1 MGARTAAA
9 PRRGARWS
17 AAVVAAAV
25 LLSGCSASGDTV
37 DGTGQAG
44 AVPPSGPSP
53 SDAASPDAA
62 PSGPDGPTSA
72 AAPPSASAAPLR
84 CPSDDRERRMRGAW
98 LTTVRNI
105 DWPSEPGLSADE
117 QREELDAYLDDA
129 LDLGLNAVFLH
140 VRPTADAV
148 YASDLEPWARYL
160 TGEQGGD
167 PGYDP
172 LEYAVAQAHRRGLE
186 LHAWFNP
193 YRVGFL
199 DPDLENLAEGH
210 PAEENPEWVVEHG
223 DEAYLDPGNPEVR
236 AWVTDVVLDV
246 VERYDV
252 DGVHFDDYF
261 YPYPKEGA
269 VFDDDAT
276 WEEYGGD
283 FDDRADWRRDN
294 VDRLVADVHAGIGDL
309 KPWVSFGISPF
320 GIWRNSDSDPDGSD
334 TSGLESY
341 AAQYADTRTWIRE
354 GTVDYVA
361 PQLYWSRGFAAADYE
376 TLARWWADEVE
387 GTGVDLYVGQAAYRV
402 GEEGW
407 RDEDALSTQLDFSE
421 RLPQVDGDIY
431 FSIRS
436 LRENAAEA
444 YANLAEEHY
453 AHPALPPSTA
463 PRGQDPLTGRVGG
476 VTARA
481 DGDRVDV
488 AWEPVEDARFY
499 AVYRVGSSGTPES
512 GDPEG
517 CPALS
522 PEDLV
527 GVTGGTGLTDTAPPG
542 DGVGYAVT
550 ALDVFRAEG
559 PPSEIADVRG

>member
-1 MGARTAAA
+1 MGVRARVAAA
-9 PRRGARWS
+9 PRAAARWI
-17 AAVVAAAV
+17 AAAVAAAA
-25 LLSGCSASGDTV
+25 LLSGCSSSADTA

-53 SDAASPDAA
+53 SDAS
-62 PSGPDGPTSA
+62 SA
-72 AAPPSASAAPLR
+72 AAGATGSGAADGAEPPSAAPQA
-84 CPSDDRERRMRGAW
+84 CEADPGARRMRGAW

-105 DWPSEPGLSADE
+105 DWPSEPGLSAEE

-129 LDLGLNAVFLH
+129 AGLGLNAVFLH

-148 YASDLEPWARYL
+148 YESDLEPWARYL

-172 LEYAVAQAHRRGLE
+172 LEYAVEGAHERGLE

-199 DPDLENLAEGH
+199 DPDLANLAEGH
-210 PAEENPEWVVEHG
+210 PAEENPDWVVEHG
-223 DEAYLDPGNPEVR
+223 EEAYLDPGEPEVR
-236 AWVTDVVLDV
+236 AWVTGVVLDV

-261 YPYPKEGA
+261 YPYPQPGEA
-269 VFDDDAT
+269 FDDDAT

-294 VDRLVADVHAGIGDL
+294 VDRLVADVHEGIQAA
-309 KPWVSFGISPF
+309 KPWVSFGVSPF
-320 GIWRNSDSDPDGSD
+320 GIWRNRDSDASGSR

-341 AAQYADTRTWIRE
+341 DAQYADTRAWIQD
-354 GTVDYVA
+354 GTIDYVA
-361 PQLYWSRGFAAADYE
+361 PQLYWDRGFDTADYE
-376 TLARWWADEVE
+376 VLTDWWADEVE
-387 GTGVDLYVGQAAYRV
+387 GTGVDLYIGQAAYRV
-402 GEEGW
+402 GDDGW
-407 RDEDALSTQLDFSE
+407 RGEDALSTQLDYSGE
-421 RLPQVDGDIY
+421 DPRVAGDVY

-444 YANLAEEHY
+444 YARLAETHY
-453 AHPALPPSTA
+453 PHPALPPGTA
-463 PRGQDPLTGRVGG
+463 AEGHEPLTGRVGA
-476 VTARA
+476 VAARA

-488 AWEPVEDARFY
+488 EWEPVEDARFY
-499 AVYRVGSSGTPES
+499 AVYRVAPDGAASADGPGACPGPE
-512 GDPEG
+512 
-517 CPALS
+517 

-527 GVTGGTGLTDTAPPG
+527 GVTGGTSLTDAAPVG
-542 DGVGYAVT
+542 DGGYVVT
-550 ALDVFRAEG
+550 ALDVFRSQG
-559 PPSEIADVRG
+559 PVSAIARVRG

>member
-1 MGARTAAA
+1 MGARAVAA
-9 PRRGARWS
+9 PRWS

-53 SDAASPDAA
+53 SDAASSAA
-62 PSGPDGPTSA
+62 PAGPDTTASGA
-72 AAPPSASAAPLR
+72 EPPSAPASATPVE
-84 CPSDDRERRMRGAW
+84 CSFDDRERRMRGAW

-129 LDLGLNAVFLH
+129 AALGLNAVFLH

-148 YASDLEPWARYL
+148 YESDLEPWARYL

-172 LEYAVAQAHRRGLE
+172 LEHAVAEAHERGLE

-193 YRVGFL
+193 YRVGFI

-223 DEAYLDPGNPEVR
+223 DEAYLDPGDPEVR
-236 AWVTDVVLDV
+236 AWVTGVVLDV
-246 VERYDV
+246 VERYDI

-261 YPYPKEGA
+261 YPYPKEGE

-294 VDRLVADVHAGIGDL
+294 VDRLVADVHEGIDDL

-320 GIWRNSDSDPDGSD
+320 GIWRNSDSDPTGSD

-341 AAQYADTRTWIRE
+341 SAQYADTRTWIQE
-354 GTVDYVA
+354 GTIDYVA
-361 PQLYWSRGFAAADYE
+361 PQLYWSRGFATADYE
-376 TLARWWADEVE
+376 TLAQWWADEVE

-402 GEEGW
+402 GDQDW
-407 RDEDALSTQLDFSE
+407 RDEDALSAQLDFSG
-421 RLPQVDGDIY
+421 RLPQVGGDVY

-444 YANLAEEHY
+444 YANLAETHY
-453 AHPALPPSTA
+453 AHPALPPGTA
-463 PRGQDPLTGRVGG
+463 AEGQGPLTGRVGG

-488 AWEPVEDARFY
+488 EWEPVEDARFY
-499 AVYRVGSSGTPES
+499 AVYRVGSEGSPEA
-512 GDPEG
+512 GDPEE
-517 CPALS
+517 CLSLS
-522 PEDLV
+522 PDDLV
-527 GVTGGTGLTDTAPPG
+527 GVTGGTGLTDPAPLE
-542 DGVGYAVT
+542 DGAGYAVT
-550 ALDVFRAEG
+550 ALDVFRTEG
-559 PPSEIADVRG
+559 PVSEAADVRG